1 MVPLLAVSVRLAW
14 TERVGSD
21 TDTTRRRGPGLA
33 GPPRGEPQAKLD
45 PDRPDPKQSSERLEP
60 EPRLGPATLADRRRP
75 APIRHLR
82 TRRRRLVGASPVRG
96 GCHVRGKGGRGD
108 ARAGSEHAS
117 GGLGG
122 EAFEREGEFGNFA
135 RGDGKWEE
143 EEGEERGGRERE
155 VRRVS
160 ENEERQKGK
169 KAEEGE
175 SVGHGLHCRWAH
187 YFRGFLVVSFVQ
199 IERKTK
205 LTAIIKVVVLT
216 VDIGK

>member
-1 MVPLLAVSVRLAW
+1 M
-14 TERVGSD
+14 
-21 TDTTRRRGPGLA
+21 
-33 GPPRGEPQAKLD
+33 
-45 PDRPDPKQSSERLEP
+45 
-60 EPRLGPATLADRRRP
+60 
-75 APIRHLR
+75 
-82 TRRRRLVGASPVRG
+82 RG

-108 ARAGSEHAS
+108 ARPGSERAS

-143 EEGEERGGRERE
+143 EEGEERRGRERE

-160 ENEERQKGK
+160 ENEEREKGK
-169 KAEEGE
+169 EAEERE

-187 YFRGFLVVSFVQ
+187 NFRGFLVVSFVQ